1 MSKQIH
7 LTKGQVALIDAADYD
22 QLIQLHWLYS
32 PHGYAMRT
40 MTKNK
45 RRYFIQMHSEIMN
58 AQPGELVD
66 HIDRD
71 RLNNTRANLRIVDR
85 RQNMWNRN
93 PNKRSAIAYKGV
105 SKHIRG
111 WHARIRVYGQRI
123 HLGYF
128 DDPKMAAQVYD
139 AAALRFFGEYAH
151 INFPDRLPSPAALAQ
166 VEDILKRRE
175 DSLG

>member
-1 MSKQIH
+1 MSKQIP
-7 LTKGQVALIDAADYD
+7 LTKGQFALVDDADYN
-22 QLIQLHWLYS
+22 QLIQFRWLYS

-40 MTKNK
+40 YTKNK
-45 RRYFIQMHSEIMN
+45 RRYFIQMHREIMN

-71 RLNNTRANLRIVDR
+71 RLNNTRSNLRIVDR
-85 RQNMWNRN
+85 SQNMWNRN
-93 PNKRSAIAYKGV
+93 PNKTSAVAYKGV
-105 SKHIRG
+105 SKHVRG
-111 WHARIRVYGQRI
+111 YHARIRVRGQRI

-128 DDPKMAAQVYD
+128 DDPRLAAQVYD
-139 AAALRFFGEYAH
+139 AAARFFFGEYAH
-151 INFPDRLPSPAALAQ
+151 INFPDQLPSPAALAQ